1 MDYLFKKNNTS
12 FIKTFAI
19 LLIINSHLDLLY
31 SSSVFASGG
40 AIGNSIFFLL
50 SGYGLKFSYDLN
62 PQKFSIWIRK
72 RLFPL
77 FISVWF
83 INLIFMVFHIMGV
96 RVIQN
101 LFSFGLSFIFT
112 DYWFINALIIYYLI
126 GFHFLKIKPQQI
138 VRLLVFIFFIYL
150 LIYSFIFNVHDSFIV
165 ELMPYKVFFYF
176 FIFIIGIYIKIKL
189 ETTSYSKIINSL
201 FFLVSLTLYLYI
213 KLFQKDS
220 IFFKEFQIVQ
230 LILQAF
236 IVSSLLILNV
246 QLKLWRLFEINNFI
260 KKIIVLISN
269 VTLEIYL
276 IHSIV
281 IGFFLN
287 QDYNSYLTF
296 FGIYFITILTS
307 ITLKILTTKILK

>member
-1 MDYLFKKNNTS
+1 MDYLYKKNNTS
-12 FIKTFAI
+12 YIKTFAI

-31 SSSVFASGG
+31 SSSIFASGG

-50 SGYGLKFSYDLN
+50 SGYGLKFSYDSN

-83 INLIFMVFHIMGV
+83 INLIFIVLHLTGV

-101 LFSFGLSFIFT
+101 FFSFGLSFIYT
-112 DYWFINALIIYYLI
+112 DYWFINALIIYYLL
-126 GFHFLKIKPQQI
+126 GFYFLKIKSLKILQ
-138 VRLLVFIFFIYL
+138 LLAFAFFIYL
-150 LIYSFIFNVHDSFIV
+150 LVYSFIFNVHDSFIV

-176 FIFIIGIYIKIKL
+176 FIFIIGIYIKIQL
-189 ETTSYSKIINSL
+189 GSTSYPKVQIIL
-201 FFLVSLTLYLYI
+201 FFLVSLTIYLYI

-220 IFFKEFQIVQ
+220 ILFKELQIVQ
-230 LILQAF
+230 QILQAF

-246 QLKLWRLFEINNFI
+246 QLKLWRLFDKNNFI
-260 KKIIVLISN
+260 KKTIALISN

-276 IHSIV
+276 THSII

-287 QDYNSYLTF
+287 QDYNPFITF
-296 FGIYFITILTS
+296 FGIYFITIFIS
-307 ITLKILTTKILK
+307 IILKILTTKILK